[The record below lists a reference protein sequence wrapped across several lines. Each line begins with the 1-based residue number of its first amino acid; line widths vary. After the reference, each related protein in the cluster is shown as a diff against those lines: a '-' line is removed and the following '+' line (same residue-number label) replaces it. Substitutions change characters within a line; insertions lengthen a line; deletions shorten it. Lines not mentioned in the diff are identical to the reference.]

1 MSEWMTEVSH
11 YSEDQLNAI
20 VLHFDVKFHFDWM
33 IESMR
38 MIFLEK
44 RLEFLN

>member
-38 MIFLEK
+38 NDLSRK
-44 RLEFLN
+44 ASRVS